1 MGFDTFEQALWCT
14 IVTMSTVG
22 YGDVYPVSLP
32 GRMIMTLG
40 GIIGGLLVSGLIT
53 TVFVDLAILTE
64 VRPFVSG
71 EMREGVCR
79 MCLPSSP
86 SSSMCTHNYSPHVHT
101 QLLTQLTQ
109 SDYMTEYFTNL
120 MIL

>member
-71 EMREGVCR
+71 EMRKGVCR

-86 SSSMCTHNYSPHVHT
+86 SSSMCTTTPHMCTHNYSLNSHNHTICVHT
-101 QLLTQLTQ
+101 P
-109 SDYMTEYFTNL
+109 E
-120 MIL
+120 

>member
-1 MGFDTFEQALWCT
+1 
-14 IVTMSTVG
+14 
-22 YGDVYPVSLP
+22 
-32 GRMIMTLG
+32 MTLG

-71 EMREGVCR
+71 EIDERRSV
-79 MCLPSSP
+79 PHVP
-86 SSSMCTHNYSPHVHT
+86 TIAQQQHVHNYSPHVLT
-101 QLLTQLTQ
+101 QLLTQLTH
-109 SDYMTEYFTNL
+109 SDNMTKYFTNL

>member
-71 EMREGVCR
+71 EIDERRSV
-79 MCLPSSP
+79 
-86 SSSMCTHNYSPHVHT
+86 PHVPTIAQQQHVHLLPTCAHT
-101 QLLTQLTQ
+101 TTH
-109 SDYMTEYFTNL
+109 STHTFR
-120 MIL
+120 